1 VSLLG
6 ILLVAVAVS
15 DLTRRPS
22 LPSWLP
28 LAGGPIAVAVLG
40 LLAGLGS
47 PADIALLVV
56 TGLVAALWAITVG
69 RTRRSGTGQLRP
81 LLVLLGGAVL
91 LILLAGAVTPAGG
104 WLADWLRASPW
115 QALSRLSADRFLI
128 VVGLFGVQLST
139 GNELVR
145 LVLAAVGAIR
155 PHGQPQVSDQLRGG
169 RLLGPMERL
178 FILGL
183 GLAGEITAAGLVV
196 AAKGLIRF
204 PELTARRAGTEV
216 NGIGIDEV
224 TEYFLL
230 GSFVSWLIGLA
241 ALALTHL
248 A

>member
-6 ILLVAVAVS
+6 ILLIAVS
-15 DLTRRPS
+15 VTDLTRRPT
-22 LPSWLP
+22 LPAWLP
-28 LAGGPIAVAVLG
+28 LVGGPVAVATLG

-47 PADIALLVV
+47 SADVGLLVV
-56 TGLVAALWAITVG
+56 TALVAALWAIMIG
-69 RTRRSGTGQLRP
+69 RSRRDAAGQLRP
-81 LLVLLGGAVL
+81 LLVLLCGAVL

-104 WLADWLRASPW
+104 WLADWLRTSPW
-115 QALSRLSADRFLI
+115 HALSRLSVDRFLL
-128 VVGLFGVQLST
+128 VVGLFGMQLST

-145 LVLAAVGAIR
+145 LVLGAVGAIR
-155 PHGQPQVSDQLRGG
+155 PHGQPQVTDQLRGG

-204 PELTARRAGTEV
+204 PELTARRAGTEI

-241 ALALTHL
+241 ALALAHL